1 MTVSISSGHH
11 GEVAGRYS
19 HIFKAT
25 LRFIVT
31 VLSAFLGVAM
41 AASAVA
47 VFWFHLAVHPIL
59 SGSMR
64 PTFGPGWMIIT
75 KPVPV
80 SQVKPGEILLF
91 HPPGSSASFAH
102 RVIRVEGSPNHPII
116 QTKGDANPVADPWRA
131 QLKGTSAYQVVA
143 EVPKVG
149 WLLAGGARMWL
160 RAALIGLVGVAL
172 TVGGARSL
180 LGGSS
185 APRHS
190 ARRRSSSGRDNPGR
204 KLPAPAS

>member
-1 MTVSISSGHH
+1 V
-11 GEVAGRYS
+11 
-19 HIFKAT
+19 
-25 LRFIVT
+25 RFIIT
-31 VLSAFLGVAM
+31 LISALLGIAM
-41 AASAVA
+41 AASAVS

-75 KPVPV
+75 KPIPV
-80 SQVKPGEILLF
+80 SQVRPGEILLF
-91 HPPGSSASFAH
+91 KPPGSSASFAH
-102 RVIRVEGSPNHPII
+102 RVIQVEGSPNHPII

-149 WLLAGGARMWL
+149 WLFAGGARMWL
-160 RAALIGLVGVAL
+160 RASLIGLVGVAV

-180 LGGSS
+180 LGGSA

-190 ARRRSSSGRDNPGR
+190 ARRRSGSRRDCPGG

>member
-1 MTVSISSGHH
+1 VTVSISSGHH
-11 GEVAGRYS
+11 REVVGRDGRL
-19 HIFKAT
+19 FRLT
-25 LRFIVT
+25 VRFIIT
-31 VLSAFLGVAM
+31 LISALLGIAM
-41 AASAVA
+41 AASAVS

-75 KPVPV
+75 KPIPV
-80 SQVKPGEILLF
+80 SQVRPGEILLF
-91 HPPGSSASFAH
+91 KPPGSSASFAH
-102 RVIRVEGSPNHPII
+102 RVIQVEGSPNHPII

-149 WLLAGGARMWL
+149 WLFAGGARMWL
-160 RAALIGLVGVAL
+160 RASLIGLVGVAV

-180 LGGSS
+180 LGGSA

-190 ARRRSSSGRDNPGR
+190 ARRRSGSRRDCPGG

>member
-1 MTVSISSGHH
+1 MSGHH
-11 GEVAGRYS
+11 GEVAGRDS
-19 HIFKAT
+19 HLLRVTF
-25 LRFIVT
+25 RFIVT
-31 VLSAFLGVAM
+31 LISAFLGVAM

-64 PTFGPGWMIIT
+64 PTFGPGWLIIT
-75 KPVPV
+75 KPIPV
-80 SQVKPGEILLF
+80 SQVRPGEILLF
-91 HPPGSSASFAH
+91 KPPGSNASFAH
-102 RVIRVEGSPNHPII
+102 RVIHVEGSPNHPII
-116 QTKGDANPVADPWRA
+116 QTKGDANPVADPWKA

-143 EVPKVG
+143 EAPKFG

-160 RAALIGLVGVAL
+160 RASLIGLVGVAV

-180 LGGSS
+180 LGGTV

-190 ARRRSSSGRDNPGR
+190 ARRRSASARKHPGG

>member
-1 MTVSISSGHH
+1 MTVTISSSHH

-19 HIFKAT
+19 HCVRVT
-25 LRFIVT
+25 LRFTVT
-31 VLSAFLGVAM
+31 VISAVLGVAM
-41 AASAVA
+41 AASAVT

-75 KPVPV
+75 ERIPV
-80 SQVKPGEILLF
+80 SHVKPGEILLF
-91 HPPGSSASFAH
+91 KPPGSSASFAH
-102 RVIRVEGSPNHPII
+102 RVIQVEGSPNHPII

-160 RAALIGLVGVAL
+160 RASLIGLVGVAV

-180 LGGSS
+180 LGGS
-185 APRHS
+185 AVPRHS
-190 ARRRSSSGRDNPGR
+190 ARRRSGSRRDHRGG